1 VLDAVII
8 SFDAAV
14 FAASS
19 LPKTS
24 ERAKVFD
31 YLCLISFSTVADF

>member
-1 VLDAVII
+1 VLDVVIVL
-8 SFDAAV
+8 FDALV

-19 LPKTS
+19 LPNTS

-31 YLCLISFSTVADF
+31 YLYLISFSTVADF

>member
-1 VLDAVII
+1 LDAVG
-8 SFDAAV
+8 

-31 YLCLISFSTVADF
+31 YLYLNSFSIVADF